1 MSRER
6 EDRCKRKRGKEKAK
20 VFRKNRL
27 PTQRREA
34 ERRIVAK
41 HVKRVPRKAAM
52 AYGIPVPKTDTGG

>member
-20 VFRKNRL
+20 AFRKNRL
-27 PTQRREA
+27 LTQRRDA